1 MPSLHRRLFEVKVWI
16 NNYIQYKKNRCNLLS
31 MPDSQL
37 NHVSKMGLWSLEYIP
52 DEYAHSSVL
61 LYFVVVI
68 YIMSL

>member
-1 MPSLHRRLFEVKVWI
+1 
-16 NNYIQYKKNRCNLLS
+16 

-37 NHVSKMGLWSLEYIP
+37 NHVSKMGLWSLEYTP